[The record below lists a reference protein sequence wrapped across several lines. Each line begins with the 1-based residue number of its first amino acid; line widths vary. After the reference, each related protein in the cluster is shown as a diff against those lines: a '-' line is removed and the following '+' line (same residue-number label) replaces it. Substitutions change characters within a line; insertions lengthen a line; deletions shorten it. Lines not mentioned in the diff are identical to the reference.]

1 VHLLVCDNKRKIIV
15 LCIKV
20 IWFLDRKWEGKI
32 LLLTEDTENS
42 YELSSA
48 QPIHQT
54 EIESNVFDA
63 IESEQ

>member
-1 VHLLVCDNKRKIIV
+1 MTVILSDHIV
-15 LCIKV
+15 SV
-20 IWFLDRKWEGKI
+20 VSRKWEGKI
-32 LLLTEDTENS
+32 LLLTEDTKKP

-54 EIESNVFDA
+54 EFEPNVFDA

>member
-1 VHLLVCDNKRKIIV
+1 VSSVVTVILSDHIV
-15 LCIKV
+15 SV
-20 IWFLDRKWEGKI
+20 VSRKWEGKI
-32 LLLTEDTENS
+32 LLLTEDTKKP

-54 EIESNVFDA
+54 EFEPNVFDA